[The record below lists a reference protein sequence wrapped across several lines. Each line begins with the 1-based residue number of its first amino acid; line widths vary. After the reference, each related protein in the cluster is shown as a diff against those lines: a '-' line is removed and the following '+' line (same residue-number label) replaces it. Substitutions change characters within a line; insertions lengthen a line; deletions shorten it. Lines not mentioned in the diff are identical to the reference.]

1 MGSNNMQEGKVTII
15 CEVKDND
22 TFWYYRR
29 HPDICGHE
37 ILLETDV
44 DWPVGRH
51 RPPAGPLLYQV
62 TRETTAQ
69 SQAKFMYCVL
79 IKLDFKVNC

>member
-1 MGSNNMQEGKVTII
+1 MGSNNVQGEKVTII

-22 TFWYYRR
+22 TFWQYRR
-29 HPDICGHE
+29 HPDICGHGTGVE
-37 ILLETDV
+37 RPE
-44 DWPVGRH
+44 GRH
-51 RPPAGPLLYQV
+51 RPPAGPLQYQV
-62 TRETTAQ
+62 TGETMAQ